1 MIRAVIIHNSVH
13 DPSIDPAL
21 HLQLGRAA
29 AVRPA
34 MNTMGLVRNVVDIL
48 KIDLELDVL
57 KVAAQQS
64 QAAVK

>member
-1 MIRAVIIHNSVH
+1 
-13 DPSIDPAL
+13 
-21 HLQLGRAA
+21 
-29 AVRPA
+29 